1 MSDLDDNNLP
11 RHPMLDADVQSERAG
26 SRVIAFGSG
35 KGGVGKSVIATSVAL
50 GLGRSNKRVT
60 LLDGDLGGANLHSF
74 LGVGFPELSLS
85 DLLQRKVEHIDDVTT
100 PTAYQ
105 GVSLVSGAFDTLSAV
120 SPKYAQKIRLLR
132 QIASTGADYTLLD
145 LGSGTGFNV
154 LDFFLIADVGMV
166 TVIPEP
172 TSVENAYRFVK
183 ALYYRCLKHLE
194 SSWEHKPLLRAAIE
208 EKGQRGLRTPAELI
222 ADVERRDSTVGA
234 ELRRL
239 LAGMRIG
246 IIVSQAR
253 EEADYK
259 LAASMAGVCT
269 DYLGVDVFEAG
280 TVPFD
285 DAVWR
290 AVRKRRPTL
299 IDAPN
304 SSFVDGCGKVQETML
319 GVLS

>member
-1 MSDLDDNNLP
+1 
-11 RHPMLDADVQSERAG
+11 MLDADTHSGRQGAKVF
-26 SRVIAFGSG
+26 AFGSG
-35 KGGVGKSVIATSVAL
+35 KGGVGKSVIATTLAL
-50 GLGRSNKRVT
+50 GLGRSEKRVT

-85 DLLQRKVEHIDDVTT
+85 DLLQRRVEHIDDVTI

-132 QIASTGADYTLLD
+132 QIAGSGSDVTLLD

-154 LDFFLIADVGMV
+154 LDFFLIADAGLV

-194 SSWEHKPLLRAAIE
+194 SSWEHKPILRAAID
-208 EKGQRGLRTPAELI
+208 EKNHRGVRTPAELI
-222 ADVERRDSTVGA
+222 EDVERRDSEVGK
-234 ELRRL
+234 ELRKL
-239 LAGMRIG
+239 LSGMRVG

-253 EEADYK
+253 EETDYK
-259 LAASMAGVCT
+259 LAASMSGVCS

-280 TVPFD
+280 TIPYD
-285 DAVWR
+285 DAVWK
-290 AVRKRRPTL
+290 AVRKRRAVL
-299 IDAPN
+299 VDAPN
-304 SSFVDGCGKVQETML
+304 SEFVEACGTLQENLL
-319 GVLS
+319 GAF